1 MKKFTPHSLLYMR
14 ILTPE
19 TQREKLSG
27 FAQSQTATALDLK
40 ASSLSI
46 VAYGH

>member
-1 MKKFTPHSLLYMR
+1 MRLLR
-14 ILTPE
+14 PE

-27 FAQSQTATALDLK
+27 FAQGHMARSPDLK
-40 ASSLSI
+40 ASSVSV